1 MSKTHKVYSVTI
13 KWHDTQ
19 DIEDVDVSVGNGI
32 DESIDGDV
40 MYSFTPGEWRDV
52 VKTISKGNKHDCGDF
67 SVIKIS

>member
-1 MSKTHKVYSVTI
+1 MTI